1 MRFSSSR
8 SFLASALARSVSAAA
23 AAASRSSAAFCAAF
37 SSLVRVRVRVRAR
50 VRVRVRVGARARAT
64 VRAHLGQLACG
75 QLSLVSRRLYQF
87 WGRVSVAIGECMLRR
102 GLFRRVFVGVVE

>member
-37 SSLVRVRVRVRAR
+37 SSLVRVRIRAR

>member
-37 SSLVRVRVRVRAR
+37 SSLVRVRVRAR